1 MAPRSKLPPSEAAG
15 AYDAGGGGNVYCPDP
30 PPFPHSYHRVEVTL
44 ISAQDLYPT
53 ARSMRT
59 YAVAYIRPDDRAR
72 TRVDP
77 TGRTEPSWNDKF
89 IFRVE
94 DDVLRSDTASI
105 TVDVYAARSGLFF
118 GPDTHIGTARALL
131 STLRPSS
138 VTRYAALQVRRP
150 TSLRPQGILNISV
163 ALVVNTD
170 APLAPHAD
178 YGAAPS
184 ASKSSVPKSKA
195 QKNPTAGAN
204 READRDRAKVEKMLK
219 MWREELPPVSGE
231 VVREERAGRMG
242 KTRREEKR
250 RAGMGE
256 VLAEERAPVLP
267 RLGRRPSFGRLG
279 CVGGESFESG
289 NLEFVAPPPPP
300 RPRPRHVQ
308 ERPHRRAQGT
318 NRGKFI

>member
-1 MAPRSKLPPSEAAG
+1 MAPPSKCPPSKAAC
-15 AYDAGGGGNVYCPDP
+15 AYDAGGGNDYCPDR
-30 PPFPHSYHRVEVTL
+30 PPFPYSYHRVEVTL
-44 ISAQDLYPT
+44 ISAQDLYPA
-53 ARSMRT
+53 ARSMRS

-72 TRVDP
+72 TRVDA

-105 TVDVYAARSGLFF
+105 TIDVYAARSGLLF

-138 VTRYAALQVRRP
+138 ATRYAALQVRRP

-163 ALVVNTD
+163 ALIVSTD

-178 YGAAPS
+178 HGAAPS
-184 ASKSSVPKSKA
+184 AANPSVPKSKHK
-195 QKNPTAGAN
+195 KNPTAAAN
-204 READRDRAKVEKMLK
+204 REVDPDRAKVEKKLK
-219 MWREELPPVSGE
+219 MWRAELPPVSGE

-242 KTRREEKR
+242 KARREEKR

-256 VLAEERAPVLP
+256 VLGEESVSPLP

-279 CVGGESFESG
+279 CFGGESFESG
-289 NLEFVAPPPPP
+289 ELEFVAPPPPL
-300 RPRPRHVQ
+300 RPRHVQ

-318 NRGKFI
+318 HRAARD